1 MDSYEVI
8 VIGSGF
14 SGLSAVIGLKKAGI
28 EDYRVLERRDFMG
41 GTWCQNT
48 YPGAAVDVQSPL
60 YSVSSE
66 PYPWS
71 RMFAERDELEEYTN
85 HIIDKHGVRDRT
97 DLNADVSSL
106 VWDDHE
112 HRWSIETRDGRTYS
126 ARFVIM
132 GPGPLSNPKIPE
144 FKGVDTFEGN
154 AFHSNAWDH
163 DEDLTGKR
171 VAVIGSG
178 ASAAQIIPAIA
189 GKVGE
194 LHVFQRTPH
203 WVLPR
208 RDRIFTSWQRQLLKN
223 RFVYGAL
230 RSAIYLGLETRV
242 LGFKYWPGL
251 LDLVAKRQALA
262 HIRRQ
267 ISDPE
272 LRRKVTPQYTIGCKR
287 VIVSSDLYPAYCRPN
302 VTVHDASDGIE
313 EIVPNGIV
321 TAKGEKVELDTI
333 VYATGYDAT
342 DGVTTFSV
350 TGRNGAE
357 LTDFWSEYPRAYLG
371 TTMPAFPNLF
381 LMLGPNTGI
390 GHTSALF
397 IMESQLRYTLDC
409 IRRTRDG
416 GYVAVEPTVEAED
429 RYTTWVH
436 EAMEGTV
443 WASGGCSSW
452 YQNSNSGKVIAMY
465 PGFSFSYRARAGN
478 FRKEDH
484 LFTRADQD
492 APARINGRSRQ
503 PQPA

>member
-1 MDSYEVI
+1 MGPTSSVPKSAVSKRSASNDAASYEVI

-14 SGLSAVIGLKKAGI
+14 SGQSAVIGLNKAGI
-28 EDYRVLERRDFMG
+28 RDWHVLERRDFLG

-60 YSVSSE
+60 YSISSE

-71 RMFAERDELEEYTN
+71 QMFAERDELEEYTN
-85 HIIDKHGVRDRT
+85 HVIDKHGIRDRT

-106 VWDDHE
+106 AWDDDAHQ
-112 HRWSIETRDGRTYS
+112 WVIDTRDGRTYH
-126 ARFVIM
+126 ARFVIL
-132 GPGPLSNPKIPE
+132 GPGPLSNPKIPD
-144 FKGVDTFEGN
+144 FDGLDTFEGN
-154 AFHSNAWDH
+154 SFHSNAWDH
-163 DEDLTGKR
+163 DDDLTGKR
-171 VAVIGSG
+171 VAVVGSG

-189 GKVGE
+189 DQVGE

-208 RDRIFTSWQRQLLKN
+208 RDRKFTPWQRRLLKN
-223 RFVYGAL
+223 RFVYGAV

-242 LGFKYWPGL
+242 IGFKYWPGL

-262 HIRRQ
+262 HIKKQ
-267 ISDPE
+267 IPDPE
-272 LRRKVTPQYTIGCKR
+272 IRRKVTPDYTIGCKR
-287 VIVSSDLYPAYCRPN
+287 VIVSSTLYPAFCRPN
-302 VTVHDASDGIE
+302 VTLHDSSDGID
-313 EIVPNGIV
+313 EIVPKGIV

-342 DGVTTFSV
+342 DGATTFSV
-350 TGRNGAE
+350 TGRNGVPIGDLWAE
-357 LTDFWSEYPRAYLG
+357 FPRAYLG
-371 TTMPAFPNLF
+371 TTMPGFPNMF

-397 IMESQLRYTLDC
+397 IMESQLRYALDC
-409 IRRTRDG
+409 IRRTKEG
-416 GYVAVEPTVEAED
+416 GHHAIEPTAEAED

-436 EAMEGTV
+436 SAMERTV

-465 PGFSFSYRARAGN
+465 PGFSFSYRFKASR
-478 FRKEDH
+478 FRPEDH
-484 LFTRADQD
+484 TFT
-492 APARINGRSRQ
+492 
-503 PQPA
+503 